1 MEAGKID
8 VKTLCAAIGAVIVV
22 ELLIGAAIS
31 RDLFHP
37 FLILGIARIIETALI
52 ITIVVRIGNGIS
64 SIGLN
69 PSEMT
74 VGFKR
79 GLIWSVGFGIVAGI
93 AFVIVSLFGFNPL
106 DMIQVQL
113 PAGIDVV
120 VMYVLISVVIGPIA
134 EEVFFR
140 GIIYGFFRRWGIIA
154 ALVASSLLFI
164 LAHSALRGVP
174 ITQVVGGIVFAIA
187 YEIEGSLVVP
197 ITIHILGNMA
207 MLIVSLIF

>member
-8 VKTLCAAIGAVIVV
+8 VKTLCAAVAAIIVV
-22 ELLIGAAIS
+22 ELMMGAAIS
-31 RDLFHP
+31 RDLSHP
-37 FLILGIARIIETALI
+37 FLILGIARIVETALI
-52 ITIVVRIGNGIS
+52 IAIVVRIGNGAS

-69 PSEMT
+69 PPEMT
-74 VGFKR
+74 VGFKK
-79 GLIWSVGFGIVAGI
+79 GLIWSVGFGFIAGI
-93 AFVIVSLFGFNPL
+93 SFVVLSLFGLNPL

-113 PAGIDVV
+113 PAGIGV
-120 VMYVLISVVIGPIA
+120 VMMYVIISVFIGPVA

-164 LAHSALRGVP
+164 LAHAVIRGVP
-174 ITQVVGGIVFAIA
+174 IPQVVGGIVFALA

>member
-8 VKTLCAAIGAVIVV
+8 VKTLCAAVAAIIVT
-22 ELLIGAAIS
+22 ELLVVTAVS

-37 FLILGIARIIETALI
+37 FLILGIARIVETALI
-52 ITIVVRIGNGIS
+52 MAIVVKIGNGVS

-69 PSEMT
+69 PSELT

-79 GLIWSVGFGIVAGI
+79 GLIWSVGFGVIAGI
-93 AFVIVSLFGFNPL
+93 SFVILSLFGFNPL

-113 PAGIDVV
+113 PAGIGV
-120 VMYVLISVVIGPIA
+120 VMMYIIISVFIGPVA

-154 ALVASSLLFI
+154 ALIASSLLFI
-164 LAHSALRGVP
+164 LAHSVIRGVP
-174 ITQVVGGIVFAIA
+174 IPQVVGGIVFALA

-197 ITIHILGNMA
+197 ITIHILGNIA

>member
-8 VKTLCAAIGAVIVV
+8 VKTLCAAVAAIIVV
-22 ELLIGAAIS
+22 ELMMGAAIS
-31 RDLFHP
+31 RDLSHP
-37 FLILGIARIIETALI
+37 FLILGIARIVETALI
-52 ITIVVRIGNGIS
+52 IAIVVRIGNGAS

-69 PSEMT
+69 PPEMT
-74 VGFKR
+74 VGFKK
-79 GLIWSVGFGIVAGI
+79 GLIWSVGFGFIAGI
-93 AFVIVSLFGFNPL
+93 SFVVLSLFGLNPL

-113 PAGIDVV
+113 PAGIGV
-120 VMYVLISVVIGPIA
+120 VMMYVIISVFIGPVA

-164 LAHSALRGVP
+164 LAHAVIRGVP
-174 ITQVVGGIVFAIA
+174 IPQVVGGIVFALA
-187 YEIEGSLVVP
+187 YEIEGSLMVP

>member
-8 VKTLCAAIGAVIVV
+8 VKTLCAAVAAIIIV
-22 ELLIGAAIS
+22 ELLVGAAVS

-37 FLILGIARIIETALI
+37 FLILGIARIVETALI
-52 ITIVVRIGNGIS
+52 IAIVVRIGNGVA

-69 PSEMT
+69 PSELA

-79 GLIWSVGFGIVAGI
+79 GLIWSVGFGILAGVS
-93 AFVIVSLFGFNPL
+93 FVIVSLFGFNPL

-113 PAGIDVV
+113 PAGIGV
-120 VMYVLISVVIGPIA
+120 VMMYVIISVFIGPVA

-154 ALVASSLLFI
+154 ALIASSLLFI
-164 LAHSALRGVP
+164 LAHSAIRGVP
-174 ITQVVGGIVFAIA
+174 IPQVVGGLVFALA

-197 ITIHILGNMA
+197 ITSHILGNMA
-207 MLIVSLIF
+207 MLIVSRIF

>member
-8 VKTLCAAIGAVIVV
+8 VKTLCAAVAAIIVV
-22 ELLIGAAIS
+22 ELLMGEAIS
-31 RDLFHP
+31 RDLSHP
-37 FLILGIARIIETALI
+37 FLILGITRIVETALI
-52 ITIVVRIGNGIS
+52 IAIVVRIGKGVA

-79 GLIWSVGFGIVAGI
+79 GLFWSVGFGVIAGI
-93 AFVIVSLFGFNPL
+93 SFVILSLFGFNPL

-113 PAGIDVV
+113 PAGIGV
-120 VMYVLISVVIGPIA
+120 VMIYVIISVFIGPVA

-154 ALVASSLLFI
+154 ALLASTLLFI
-164 LAHSALRGVP
+164 LAHSVIRGVP
-174 ITQVVGGIVFAIA
+174 IPQVVGGIVFALA